1 MSHFS
6 FTRNAYDKCAFDATN
21 AENDAIFQR
30 NTDSKVTDNSCFVSF
45 SQFSPT
51 PRNSVPGAIV
61 DTESELRGQ
70 TRLLGKCVANRF
82 DGVPPPQKTDLRLCG
97 PQTENVLLPEYTRI
111 NKPCNIFSGMSINR
125 FHPLCEDLQDLNK
138 IHANNYIGS
147 NSRLD
152 IKDAHDRLKPAKNLI
167 PKK

>member
-6 FTRNAYDKCAFDATN
+6 FTRNAYDKCAFDQKNT
-21 AENDAIFQR
+21 ENDAIFQHS
-30 NTDSKVTDNSCFVSF
+30 TDSSVNDKSCFVSF
-45 SQFSPT
+45 SPFMAT
-51 PRNSVPGAIV
+51 PQHSVPSSIV

-70 TRLLGKCVANRF
+70 TRLLGKCTANRF
-82 DGVPPPQKTDLRLCG
+82 DPKTAQPANADLRLCG
-97 PQTENVLLPEYTRI
+97 PQTENTLLPEYTRI

-138 IHANNYIGS
+138 IHANSYIGS

-152 IKDAHDRLKPAKNLI
+152 VKDAHDRLNLGKP
-167 PKK
+167 